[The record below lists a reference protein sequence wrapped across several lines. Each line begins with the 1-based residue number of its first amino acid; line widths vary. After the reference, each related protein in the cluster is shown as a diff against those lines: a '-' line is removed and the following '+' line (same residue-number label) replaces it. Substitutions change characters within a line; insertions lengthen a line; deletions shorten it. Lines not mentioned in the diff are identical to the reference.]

1 MSSTPW
7 LNYHHLL
14 YFWTV
19 AREGSVTKASRQLRL
34 AQPTVSAQLKA
45 LEDSL
50 GERLLSREGRGV
62 QLTEMGQI
70 VFRYAEQIFNLGR
83 EMVQTVQRY
92 PSGIALELRVG
103 IADVLPKT
111 IAFQLLE
118 PALAGPEKVKIV
130 CREGTAERLVAEM
143 ATHELDLVL
152 SDAPMSSHS
161 KIQAYN
167 HLLGESEVA
176 FFCVDKLWRQFHKDF
191 PRSLNGAPFLLPLR
205 SANFRRGL
213 EQWFYDHDIVPDVIW
228 EIEDSAL
235 IKVFGGAGK
244 GILAAPLVSEDEL
257 KQRFDLRVLGKAEQF
272 TTSIYAISVERKIKH
287 PGVVAICKNAR
298 QRLLA

>member
-1 MSSTPW
+1 MSTTPW

-50 GERLLSREGRGV
+50 GEKLLSREGRGV

-70 VFRYAEQIFNLGR
+70 VYRYAEQIFNLGR

-111 IAFQLLE
+111 IAYQLLE
-118 PALAGPEKVKIV
+118 PALAGPEKVKVV
-130 CREGTAERLVAEM
+130 CTEGTTDRLVAEL
-143 ATHELDLVL
+143 AIHELDLVL
-152 SDAPMSSHS
+152 SDAPLAPQR

-167 HLLGESEVA
+167 HLLGESEVGL
-176 FFCVDKLWRQFHKDF
+176 FCVDKLWKQYHRGF
-191 PRSLNGAPFLLPLR
+191 PKSLNGAPFLLPLR
-205 SANFRRGL
+205 SANFRRSI
-213 EQWFYDHDIVPDVIW
+213 EQWFDAHGIAPDIIG
-228 EIEDSAL
+228 EFEDSAL

-257 KQRFDLRVLGKAEQF
+257 RKRFDLRVLGKAESF
-272 TTSIYAISVERKIKH
+272 STSIYAISIERKIKH
-287 PGVVAICKNAR
+287 PGVVSICKNAR
-298 QRLLA
+298 QKLLS